1 MNFPAWV
8 SHEGF
13 FNYLYALRRRGWPEV
28 AGALRAETASRVQEA
43 HQLETFILAIDQG
56 TSSSRA
62 LVFDSSGNLRGLAQQ
77 EFTQHF
83 PRDGWVEH
91 DAGEIWQTTLAS
103 CRGALRKAGVTA
115 GQLACIGITNQRETT
130 VIWDRATGEPVH
142 RAIVWQDRRTA
153 GHCQDLRQSRVDEAA
168 LQTKTGLLLDPYF
181 SATKLQ
187 WLLNEVPGLRERAE
201 RGELAAGTVD
211 SFLLWKLT
219 GGRSHRT
226 DASNASRTMLFN
238 IETQDWDPDLLDLFE
253 VPRQILPEVL
263 DSAADFGTSE
273 PDLLGGAVPITG
285 VLGDQQA
292 AAFGQCCFGPGAAKS
307 TYGTGCFLLMH
318 TGDKPV
324 YSRNRLLTT
333 VAYRL
338 EGRTSYA
345 VEGSIFMAGA
355 TMQWLR
361 DKLKLIR
368 ASSESETLAAE
379 CAEDSGVV
387 MVPAFTG
394 LGAPHWDPNARGAIF
409 GMTRDTGI
417 PEIVTAALLSVCHQT
432 RDLTGA
438 IAADGVELNLL
449 RVDGGMVANDFFL
462 QNLADMLDCQ
472 VHRPVVTETTAL
484 GAACVAGLQA
494 GVFSSLDAIAGM
506 WRLDRSFN
514 PRRDPA
520 WREQKYA
527 AWQDAVRR
535 TLS

>member
-1 MNFPAWV
+1 MFDA
-8 SHEGF
+8 S
-13 FNYLYALRRRGWPEV
+13 
-28 AGALRAETASRVQEA
+28 GAP
-43 HQLETFILAIDQG
+43 
-56 TSSSRA
+56 
-62 LVFDSSGNLRGLAQQ
+62 RGLGQQ
-77 EFTQHF
+77 EFTQYF

-91 DAGEIWQTTLAS
+91 DANEIWRTTLSS
-103 CRGALRKAGVTA
+103 CRAALRDAGVD
-115 GQLACIGITNQRETT
+115 GRQLACVGIANQRETT
-130 VIWDRATGEPVH
+130 VVWDRASGEPAH
-142 RAIVWQDRRTA
+142 KAIVWQDRRTA
-153 GHCQDLRQSRVDEAA
+153 GRCRELKDNRIDEAD
-168 LQTKTGLLLDPYF
+168 LQRRTGLLLDPYF

-219 GGRSHRT
+219 GGRGHYT

-238 IETQDWDPDLLDLFE
+238 LESGDWDPDLLELFE

-263 DSAADFGTSE
+263 DSAADFGACE
-273 PDLLGGAVPITG
+273 PELFGAATPVTG

-292 AAFGQCCFGPGAAKS
+292 AAFGQCCFSPGAAKS

-318 TGDKPV
+318 TGETPM
-324 YSRNRLLTT
+324 YSSNRLLTT

-361 DKLKLIR
+361 DKLRLIR
-368 ASSESETLAAE
+368 ESSESEALARA
-379 CAEDSGVV
+379 CAEDSGVYL
-387 MVPAFTG
+387 VPAFAG
-394 LGAPHWDPNARGAIF
+394 LGAPYWDPDARGAIH
-409 GMTRDTGI
+409 GLTRDSGI
-417 PEIVTAALLSVCHQT
+417 PEIVAAALLSVCCQT

-462 QNLADMLDCQ
+462 QNLADMLACQ
-472 VHRPVVTETTAL
+472 VHRPAVAETTAL
-484 GAACVAGLQA
+484 GAACAAGLQA
-494 GVFSSLDAIAGM
+494 GVFSSLDAVTGL
-506 WRLDRSFN
+506 WRLDRGFS
-514 PRRDPA
+514 PRRDA
-520 WREQKYA
+520 GWREAKYA
-527 AWQDAVRR
+527 GWQDAVRR

>member
-1 MNFPAWV
+1 MAWPA
-8 SHEGF
+8 ENAPGAF
-13 FNYLYALRRRGWPEV
+13 FIYLYACGS
-28 AGALRAETASRVQEA
+28 ASMGHPPAIPVQG
-43 HQLETFILAIDQG
+43 QVPQPLETFILAIDQG

-62 LVFDSSGNLRGLAQQ
+62 LVFDASGALRGLAQR

-91 DAGEIWQTTLAS
+91 DAGEIWQTTLSS
-103 CRGALRKAGVTA
+103 CRGALRDAGVSA

-130 VIWDRATGEPVH
+130 VVWDRASGEPAH

-153 GHCQDLRQSRVDEAA
+153 EHCRKLKERGVDEAA
-168 LQTKTGLLLDPYF
+168 LQRKTGLLLDPYF

-201 RGELAAGTVD
+201 KGELAAGTID
-211 SFLLWKLT
+211 SFLLWRLT
-219 GGRSHRT
+219 GGRVHRT

-238 IETQDWDPDLLDLFE
+238 IETQDWDPDLLELFE
-253 VPRQILPEVL
+253 IPRQILPEVC
-263 DSAADFGTSE
+263 DSAADFGVSGAE
-273 PDLLGGAVPITG
+273 HLGAAVPITG

-292 AAFGQCCFGPGAAKS
+292 AAFGQCCFAAGAAKS

-333 VAYRL
+333 IACRL
-338 EGRTSYA
+338 EGKTSYA

-361 DKLKLIR
+361 DKLGLIR
-368 ASSESETLAAE
+368 ESAESEALAKQ
-379 CAEDSGVV
+379 CAEDSAVYL
-387 MVPAFTG
+387 VPAFTG
-394 LGAPHWDPNARGAIF
+394 LGAPHWDPDARGAIF

-417 PEIVTAALLSVCHQT
+417 PEIASAALLSVCHQT
-432 RDLTGA
+432 RDLAAA
-438 IAADGVELNLL
+438 IAADGVALNRL

-462 QNLADMLDCQ
+462 QNLADILDCE

-484 GAACVAGLQA
+484 GAACVAGLRA
-494 GVFSSLDAIAGM
+494 GVFSSLDALAGL
-506 WRLDRSFN
+506 WRLDRGFHS
-514 PRRDPA
+514 RRDQA
-520 WREQKYA
+520 WRERKTA
-527 AWQDAVRR
+527 GWRDAVRR
-535 TLS
+535 TLARTPR

>member
-1 MNFPAWV
+1 MQ
-8 SHEGF
+8 
-13 FNYLYALRRRGWPEV
+13 
-28 AGALRAETASRVQEA
+28 TC
-43 HQLETFILAIDQG
+43 ILAIDQG

-62 LVFDSSGNLRGLAQQ
+62 LVFDSSGVPRSLAQR

-91 DAGEIWQTTLAS
+91 DADEIWRTTLAS
-103 CRGALRKAGVTA
+103 CRSALADAGIDSK
-115 GQLACIGITNQRETT
+115 QLACIGIANQRETT

-153 GHCQDLRQSRVDEAA
+153 EHCRELKRDRINETE
-168 LQTKTGLLLDPYF
+168 LQAKTGLLLDPYF

-187 WLLNEVPGLRERAE
+187 WLLNEVPGLRERAG
-201 RGELAAGTVD
+201 RGELAAGTID

-219 GGRSHRT
+219 GGRSHCT

-238 IETQDWDPDLLDLFE
+238 IETQDWDPELLELFE
-253 VPRQILPEVL
+253 VPRRLLPEVL
-263 DSAADFGTSE
+263 DSAADFGASE
-273 PDLLGGAVPITG
+273 AELLGSAVPITG

-292 AAFGQCCFGPGAAKS
+292 AAFGQCCFHAGAAKS

-338 EGRTSYA
+338 AGKTSYA

-361 DKLKLIR
+361 DKLKLIER
-368 ASSESETLAAE
+368 SSESEALARE
-379 CAEDSGVV
+379 CAADSGVY

-394 LGAPHWDPNARGAIF
+394 LGAPYWDPDARGAVF
-409 GMTRDTGI
+409 GMTRDTGVA
-417 PEIVTAALLSVCHQT
+417 EFVTAALLSVCYQT

-438 IAADGVELNLL
+438 IATDGIDLNLL
-449 RVDGGMVANDFFL
+449 RVDGGMVANDFFM
-462 QNLADMLDCQ
+462 QNLADILDCQ
-472 VHRPVVTETTAL
+472 VHRPVVAETTAL

-494 GVFSSLDAIAGM
+494 GVFASLDEIAEL
-506 WRLDRSFN
+506 WRLERSFD
-514 PRRDPA
+514 PQRDHG
-520 WREQKYA
+520 WRERQYA
-527 AWQDAVRR
+527 GWRDAVRR